1 MTTYYLLQNYRWGRE
16 NSLRLVPEAEL
27 FDCVYAEYLKYEPIA
42 IRDNWVLRT
51 VEQQYREFTEAVQA
65 RDGVRLAQALDLDPV
80 ALEPMSYAIRGDY
93 PLRTFPP
100 LVVTP
105 WSRREREDKI
115 AAPEQP
121 SFDCVICAQEV
132 AHRRREPLAKY
143 LSLYAF
149 STEEYL
155 KEHQRTNAHKRAA
168 WVYREAL
175 HCVQV
180 DHHAKIWLDKK
191 GFQLEYL
198 RAPMFYGEHLFTP
211 VKDLIEALRDWRRG
225 HGKPPEDDEAVW
237 VFPKRDI
244 SDLWRRALHLQK
256 NPR

>member
-1 MTTYYLLQNYRWGRE
+1 MTTYYLLLNYRRGV
-16 NSLRLVPEAEL
+16 NGHLLVAEAEL
-27 FDCVYAEYLKYEPIA
+27 FNCAYTEYLAYEPSK
-42 IRDNWVLRT
+42 T
-51 VEQQYREFTEAVQA
+51 YSTEEQYREFAEAIQA
-65 RDGVRLAQALDLDPV
+65 RDGVRLAEALYLNPQVLTPTVD
-80 ALEPMSYAIRGDY
+80 ARRKDY
-93 PLRTFPP
+93 PLRTFPTP
-100 LVVTP
+100 VEPP
-105 WSRREREDKI
+105 WSIRPRKDKI
-115 AAPEQP
+115 ATRGQS
-121 SFDCVICAQEV
+121 SFDCVICAQET

-211 VKDLIEALRDWRRG
+211 VKDLIEVLRDWRRG

-244 SDLWRRALHLQK
+244 SDLWHQALYLQK